1 MPIIYRNTFTAA
13 DGTNLTAITPEVGS
27 AMTAVTTNPSL
38 RVTNNRARV
47 NVGNNYG
54 INATPSL
61 GADANYIV
69 RLVGRQLTSA
79 SFAWKFWAR
88 ATSDLQTSYEVY
100 YEPSFLRLRAIV
112 AGTPTTLGSTTAWA
126 GVNGSDHTVELE
138 MNGTQILVRIDG
150 VVRLGPFTN
159 SAVTSAGVVALETA
173 EYTANTTTAGWHWDS
188 LEVDTLAAAGPSGG
202 GFSGTSLN
210 SFDNFYM
217 PIVIPQNTATAT
229 LRRIPF
235 VLVDATDF
243 ATPEDITVTGVKA
256 SLSFNG
262 GTAANSTNDVV
273 KVDGATGRYYLE
285 LTQAEANNALGT
297 VHGTLQPTGCA
308 RTYLAAIIGPS
319 TSMTEA
325 LTEPLDTNLVQINN
339 IPIVGNG
346 TNPKFGV

>member
-1 MPIIYRNTFTAA
+1 MPTWGQTNTTNATNSTAFSSTFRLMGGTSPNVA
-13 DGTNLTAITPEVGS
+13 GMTLSSVSLDLSGTGQTVRIAVYTSASLTTPVGATLIEDLGTLVINGSRQFWTKASTTNPLLPQNAPLWIAVKQTSPAATGYWSTSSADAGDFQTAQGRANITGMTGGNDPTVAFPSTLDGTNAYSNAWYAWYLT
-27 AMTAVTTNPSL
+27 
-38 RVTNNRARV
+38 
-47 NVGNNYG
+47 
-54 INATPSL
+54 
-61 GADANYIV
+61 
-69 RLVGRQLTSA
+69 
-79 SFAWKFWAR
+79 
-88 ATSDLQTSYEVY
+88 
-100 YEPSFLRLRAIV
+100 
-112 AGTPTTLGSTTAWA
+112 
-126 GVNGSDHTVELE
+126 
-138 MNGTQILVRIDG
+138 
-150 VVRLGPFTN
+150 
-159 SAVTSAGVVALETA
+159 
-173 EYTANTTTAGWHWDS
+173 YTASGGSST
-188 LEVDTLAAAGPSGG
+188 SGG

-262 GTAANSTNDVV
+262 GAVANSTNDIV

-285 LTQAEANNALGT
+285 LTQAEANSALGT

-325 LTEPLDTNLVQINN
+325 LTEPLDANLLQINN

-346 TNPKFGV
+346 TSQKFGV